1 MYGSCAWGTSFQT
14 NTKDRD
20 NKLELNR
27 DFESFI
33 ESVYRRDANT
43 FPSYANFILR
53 DDELARDAVQEAF
66 RIACC
71 KPYEVMASKNPTGW
85 LINTLKNVIR
95 NVRKSQRILER
106 RFTTYYFEEMDQDA
120 QIDGNVDLM
129 YSDLISEEEFR
140 LLKMIVFEKYSVSEA
155 AEELGIGVE
164 ACKKRIQRAK
174 MKLRKRLEE
183 D

>member
-1 MYGSCAWGTSFQT
+1 M
-14 NTKDRD
+14 
-20 NKLELNR
+20 
-27 DFESFI
+27 
-33 ESVYRRDANT
+33 
-43 FPSYANFILR
+43 
-53 DDELARDAVQEAF
+53 
-66 RIACC
+66 
-71 KPYEVMASKNPTGW
+71 
-85 LINTLKNVIR
+85 NTLKNVIR